1 MTKDK
6 GPARCNPG
14 GLEGCF
20 PSLESLG
27 HGAISLRHACS
38 HGDAPGTVALD
49 YFAPPDDLTDLIGTI
64 YLFTADQPLVSDCTR
79 ADFPQL
85 RFMIAGKGVYRF
97 GNGHIAATP
106 EVCLL
111 GPTMSAT
118 HFDVAGPM
126 QVLGLALSPIGWY
139 ALTGRDA
146 SECADDLLCAATT
159 FGGEFALTLL
169 RLRTITDPIEAIQIV
184 AALLR
189 PRFAPVRAD
198 HVAFA
203 EATDQW
209 LAGAHSPDLG
219 TLAAAT
225 GLSDRQLA
233 RLANRYF
240 GAPPKMLAR
249 KYRALRIASALA
261 EGDGDWDAI
270 IGEAFY
276 DQSHFI
282 REMKHFVGF
291 TPHQLLHDP
300 SVIAKL
306 TLLRRAE
313 VGKLSELARIS

>member
-6 GPARCNPG
+6 GPARCDTG
-14 GLEGCF
+14 GLQGCF
-20 PSLESLG
+20 PSLEALG
-27 HGAISLRHACS
+27 HGIVSLRHE
-38 HGDAPGTVALD
+38 HGLPNPPGTVALN
-49 YFAPPDDLTDLIGTI
+49 YFAPPCDLADLIGTF
-64 YLFTADQPLVSDCTR
+64 YLFTADQPMVNDCTR

-85 RFMIAGKGVYRF
+85 RFMISGAGMYRF
-97 GNGHIAATP
+97 GSGHSAPTP
-106 EVCLL
+106 EACLL

-118 HFDVAGPM
+118 HFDVVGPM
-126 QVLGLALSPIGWY
+126 QVLGLSLSPIGWY
-139 ALTGRDA
+139 ALTRRDA
-146 SECADDLLCAATT
+146 SDHADNLLCAATT
-159 FGGEFALTLL
+159 FGGDFALALM
-169 RLRTITDPIEAIQIV
+169 RLRAMTDPVEAIDYI
-184 AALLR
+184 AGLLR
-189 PRFAPVRAD
+189 PRFRPVRAE

-203 EATDQW
+203 DAADRW
-209 LAGAHSPDLG
+209 LAGAHSPDINA
-219 TLAAAT
+219 LADAT
-225 GLSDRQLA
+225 GLSPRQLA

-240 GAPPKMLAR
+240 GAPPKLLAR

-261 EGDGDWDAI
+261 DGSEDWDAI